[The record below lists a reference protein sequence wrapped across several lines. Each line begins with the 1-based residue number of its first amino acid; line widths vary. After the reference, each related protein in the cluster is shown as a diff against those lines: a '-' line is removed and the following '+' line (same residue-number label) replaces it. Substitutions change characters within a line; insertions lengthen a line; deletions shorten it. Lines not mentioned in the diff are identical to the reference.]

1 MFLSEDII
9 EPFWGAPSGRLGGR
23 DPLGIQNSSVVVYS
37 SLVPGLTNLTRRVRY
52 NGFYCWLLRTIAR
65 HLTEIAPS
73 SVDSKTEQIRYIR
86 RGELLLAYIM
96 VGNPELGDPNGVSGS
111 RYARE
116 HLDDSDEINLVLG
129 ADAENGLDKTFWR
142 NSMGIFG
149 QYYLGALL
157 QLGLVCAPGSDR
169 NTYRCT
175 KDGERLADAFEAN
188 VASQSELFWQSIYGN
203 DTLRKELLHDLICFS
218 LTTIPDGDELDFYR
232 KLFYSK
238 DSVAVNITYHR
249 AETIFDLLTFIDSNA
264 ASRNSCSDDFLR
276 DKFESIL
283 ESGFDSAT
291 DISKS
296 WFLYEL
302 NELVHSSYE
311 AFHFGILNSLAKGTS
326 DPVPLSKV
334 IVSLLDGV
342 DDLSEGREVHT
353 MEDFG
358 VDGNAHD
365 IYRSMLK
372 KMQSSRTVESIFES
386 LQLLHFLFVHVGPMS
401 EQIGTYAR
409 EKHLNRLGMATSL
422 LSKFFDG
429 REDLSIHEF
438 AEEMLYD
445 AINAHMRSSYE
456 KSTVTQGLVHNYM
469 IEEGTIWRLRET
481 NPIRTSPRLDSLL
494 MYMEDIRWIGPDGE
508 GYIVKSAGRLLM
520 SDGR

>member
-37 SLVPGLTNLTRRVRY
+37 SLIPGLTNLTRRVRY

-65 HLTEIAPS
+65 HLTEIDPS

-116 HLDDSDEINLVLG
+116 HLDDSDDINLVLG

-188 VASQSELFWQSIYGN
+188 VAGQSERFWESIYNNG
-203 DTLRKELLHDLICFS
+203 TLQKELLQDFICFS
-218 LTTIPDGDELDFYR
+218 LTTIPDGTELDFYR
-232 KLFYSK
+232 KLFFDI
-238 DSVAVNITYHR
+238 DSVSANVTYHR
-249 AETIFDLLTFIDSNA
+249 AETIRDLLTFIDVNPV
-264 ASRNSCSDDFLR
+264 SRGDCSDDFLR
-276 DKFESIL
+276 GKFESIL
-283 ESGFDSAT
+283 ENGFESAT
-291 DISKS
+291 DITKS

-334 IVSLLDGV
+334 IGALLDDVDELSMTIGV
-342 DDLSEGREVHT
+342 YT
-353 MEDFG
+353 MNDFD
-358 VDGNAHD
+358 VDVRAHD

-372 KMQSSRTVESIFES
+372 DMQSSRTSESIFKS
-386 LQLLHFLFVHVGPMS
+386 LQLLHFLNKHIEPIS

-409 EKHLNRLGMATSL
+409 EKHLSRIGMATSL

-481 NPIRTSPRLDSLL
+481 YPIRTSPRLDSLL

-508 GYIVKSAGRLLM
+508 GYVIKPAGQLLM